1 MGVIEGST
9 VEYQELVISEQG
21 RLDKLLSQALGQSR
35 NQVEKLIREGLVEV
49 EGRRIT
55 KPSFRLLE
63 GDKLRYRFVH
73 AGARLPK
80 RVDFD
85 IDILYEDDDLLVI
98 NKPSGL
104 VVHPAPSV
112 KEPTLVDWLI
122 QKGISLST
130 ISGEERHGIVHRIDK
145 ETTGALVVAKNNKT
159 HQLLSGQLQD
169 KSMGRYYLALIDLPL
184 KENITVEAPV
194 ARNPKQRL
202 KMAVVAGGR
211 DAKTKFVR
219 LAEGSNGTALVAAKL
234 YTGRTHQIRVHLESL
249 GRHILGDILYGFK
262 SKKGKIPRVYLH
274 AYMLYL
280 MHPSTGKRVE
290 IVAPLFADMDA
301 YITQYFDK
309 GEIDEK
315 IQKAYFQHCFTGFD
329 HTV

>member
-1 MGVIEGST
+1 ML
-9 VEYQELVISEQG
+9 EYRELVISGHG
-21 RLDKLLSQALGQSR
+21 RLDKLLSTALGQSR

-49 EGRRIT
+49 EGKHIV
-55 KPSFRLLE
+55 KPSFKLLE
-63 GDKLRYRFVH
+63 GEKVRYCF
-73 AGARLPK
+73 AQAEAKKPK
-80 RVDFD
+80 KVDFD
-85 IDILYEDDDLLVI
+85 IDILYEDDDLLVL

-112 KEPTLVDWLI
+112 KEATLVDWLV

-145 ETTGALVVAKNNKT
+145 ETTGALVVAKNNTT
-159 HQLLSGQLQD
+159 HQRLSEQLQD

-184 KENITVEAPV
+184 KENITVEAPI

-211 DAKTKFVR
+211 EAKTSFAR
-219 LAEGSNGTALVAAKL
+219 LAEGRNGTALIAAKL
-234 YTGRTHQIRVHLESL
+234 YTGRTHQIRVHLESI
-249 GRHILGDILYGFK
+249 GRHILGDALYGFM

-280 MHPSTGKRVE
+280 THPSTGRRIE
-290 IVAPLFADMDA
+290 IEAPLFADMDA
-301 YITQYFDK
+301 YIAQYFDK

-315 IQKAYFQHCFTGFD
+315 IRKAYFQHCFAD
-329 HTV
+329 PNHTA